1 MRKLPAAY
9 ENQDLNHFTAPC
21 VTLLTSSIGK
31 GCRIIVGSMYHSV
44 FGERIMQMNMQL
56 EPLIALIAGILI
68 LTVPRLLSWI
78 VGIYLI
84 IIGLLGI
91 FAR

>member
-1 MRKLPAAY
+1 
-9 ENQDLNHFTAPC
+9 
-21 VTLLTSSIGK
+21 
-31 GCRIIVGSMYHSV
+31 
-44 FGERIMQMNMQL
+44 MQMNIQL

-68 LTVPRLLSWI
+68 LAVPRLLSWI

-84 IIGLLGI
+84 LIGLLGI